1 MESLTLNDTQKLHQS
16 IQKLYTLRNL
26 DTFGVD
32 ALTIVN
38 QLVPSDAPNFH
49 STCIQTHQVQQK
61 QTFLPDFPGFTPAM
75 ESAMHEHFGEH
86 PIAQHMPQ
94 TLKGAY
100 KLSDFVSQKELHCFE
115 GLYQQ
120 YLKPLGVQEQM
131 TFFFP
136 NVKPDYWYKL
146 TQVNTVLLGFALH
159 RPQRSFTERDRLILN
174 LLRPHL
180 FQAYG
185 NAQHYQQL
193 QQELNQFQQSLN
205 PLGLVILNTEGQ
217 VQWITPQAT
226 AWLEAYFP
234 KPTGSLQLPDHLWAW
249 VKHQINCFTQK
260 TDLPKAWLPLRIEQD
275 GKQLT
280 IRLVVEQMA
289 ERYLLLLEEQTL
301 SLLESLEL
309 LGLSQRETEVL
320 VRVMQG
326 NDNKTIAAQL
336 NVGKST
342 VRKHMESI
350 FQKLGVQSRTEAIA
364 YALEK
369 LGILKALPLI

>member
-1 MESLTLNDTQKLHQS
+1 MEPLTLDDMQKLHQG
-16 IQKLYTLRNL
+16 IQTLYTLRNL

-32 ALTIVN
+32 ALTILN

-75 ESAMHEHFGEH
+75 ERAMHEHFGEH
-86 PIAQHMPQ
+86 PIAHHMPQ

-146 TQVNTVLLGFALH
+146 TQVNTVLVGFALH

-180 FQAYG
+180 FQAYC
-185 NAQHYQQL
+185 NTQHYQQL
-193 QQELNQFQQSLN
+193 QQDLNQLQQSLN
-205 PLGLVILNTEGQ
+205 PLGLIILNTNGQ
-217 VQWITPQAT
+217 VLWVTPQAIVR
-226 AWLEAYFP
+226 LETYFP

-249 VKHQINCFTQK
+249 VTHQISCFTKK
-260 TDLPKAWLPLRIEQD
+260 TDLPKAWFPLRIQQD
-275 GKQLT
+275 GKQLV
-280 IRLVVEQMA
+280 IRLVVEQIA
-289 ERYLLLLEEQTL
+289 EQYLLLFEEQTL
-301 SLLESLEL
+301 CLLQSLEL

-320 VRVMQG
+320 LRVMQG
-326 NDNKTIAAQL
+326 NDNKAIAAQL
-336 NVGKST
+336 SVCKST
-342 VRKHMESI
+342 VRKHLESI
-350 FQKLGVQSRTEAIA
+350 FHKLGVQSRTEAIA
-364 YALEK
+364 QALEK
-369 LGILKALPLI
+369 LGFLHTLPLS